1 MSMNSKEIEER
12 VVSMR
17 FDNEQFEK
25 GTKQTINTLAKLKQS
40 LDFTGAVKGFKNISS
55 ETNIVKKNVDVLSSG
70 VTSIKNEFDS
80 LQVVGATALVRLT
93 NAAINAGKR
102 ITNALTLDP
111 VRTGFSEYEEKM
123 GSIQTILTNTA
134 SKGTTLDEVVK
145 TLDELNTYADKTIYN
160 FAQMTKNIGTFTA
173 AGLDL
178 ETSANSIQG
187 FANLAAASGSTSQ
200 QASTAMYQ
208 LSQALSAGSLK

>member
-25 GTKQTINTLAKLKQS
+25 GTKQTINTLGKLKQS
-40 LDFTGAVKGFKNISS
+40 LDFTGAVKGFKNIAS

-70 VTSIKNEFDS
+70 VASIKNEFDS

-93 NAAINAGKR
+93 NAAITAGKN

-160 FAQMTKNIGTFTA
+160 FAQMTDAIGNYIT
-173 AGLDL
+173 DVK
-178 ETSANSIQG
+178 
-187 FANLAAASGSTSQ
+187 SGDFPNESES
-200 QASTAMYQ
+200 Y
-208 LSQALSAGSLK
+208 